1 MTATIG
7 PGDIDLYESPR
18 PGLLRRIAGVEPEPA
33 GTHVLLDSFGIRS
46 TQRLALSDVGGGVVV
61 AFWPAELKPQA
72 EYLFADG
79 RGSAMVS
86 AAIDRGW
93 NVWAVPQLAFRKSPA
108 SRRLYMEPEIDP
120 AEYARRWEGPDARW
134 IGQHDR
140 EELRPIV
147 WPWLKERG
155 YVSDADDP
163 VLEQFLPILGRRPAH
178 LRPALRFH
186 RRWHRSEVAS
196 LSDDAIAQIVRD
208 DVNAVLSAAG
218 EPPVGRDAA

>member
-18 PGLLRRIAGVEPEPA
+18 PELLRRIAGVEPEPA
-33 GTHVLLDSFGIRS
+33 GTHVMLASFGIRS

-72 EYLFADG
+72 EYLYSDG

-86 AAIDRGW
+86 AAVERGW
-93 NVWAVPQLAFRKSPA
+93 KVWAVPQLAFRSSPP
-108 SRRLYMEPEIDP
+108 SRRLYMEPDIDP
-120 AEYARRWEGPDARW
+120 AEYVRRWEGLDARW

-140 EELRPIV
+140 EELRPVV

-155 YVSDADDP
+155 YASDADDG

-186 RRWHRSEVAS
+186 RRWDRNELASLPEDEVAR
-196 LSDDAIAQIVRD
+196 IARD
-208 DVNAVLSAAG
+208 EVNAVLGAAG
-218 EPPVGRDAA
+218 EPPLGPP